1 MTLQNLS
8 NRVRATSEWADTN
21 PHMSDMPPGS
31 SHWRVT
37 LRYQGRQMTVPFS
50 MGPAHSHEPE
60 AAEVLECL
68 LSDASGADED
78 FENWAADLG
87 YDPDSRKAERIYKTV
102 QRQTLK
108 LSRLLGD
115 DYDTFMQAER

>member
-1 MTLQNLS
+1 MTLKALA
-8 NRVRATSEWADTN
+8 NRVRATAEWTDEN
-21 PHMSDMPPGS
+21 PNMTDMPPGS
-31 SHWRVT
+31 SHWKVT

-50 MGPAHSHEPE
+50 MGPALSHEPT
-60 AAEVLECL
+60 AADVLECL
-68 LSDASGADED
+68 LSDASSADED

-87 YDPDSRKAERIYKTV
+87 FDPDSRRAERIYRTV

-115 DYDTFMQAER
+115 DYDAFIQAER